1 MINFLIRTA
10 PYVLRAFFTKSQLC
24 AKSLCRVKTVKRGPW
39 PSGEGCGRVS
49 GRASSLWS
57 TKQKQRVM
65 DTHSRGFSKD
75 VGEKEEGRGKA

>member
-10 PYVLRAFFTKSQLC
+10 PYALRAFFTKSQLC
-24 AKSLCRVKTVKRGPW
+24 VKALCRVKTVKRGPR
-39 PSGEGCGRVS
+39 PPGEACGRVS
-49 GRASSLWS
+49 GQASSLWS
-57 TKQKQRVM
+57 TKQRVM